1 MKKLKLAGSTAIGIV
16 IGAVV
21 FNSLPAFADLP
32 VIDPAS
38 ILQETGILNVL
49 NTINGI
55 ESDVSKYTNEIFGA
69 LGDNTYGTVQQLLQE
84 GFTQNAN
91 YAKAQVGAQQQIT
104 DASNMAMARFHRDM
118 RNAQIRDEQTVSPNA
133 CTALDGGVSTQ
144 AAAVQ
149 AYDVAWTIGQIH
161 DQRGEAGPGMPSYYG
176 QAQGVASMA
185 NEHLSN
191 YCDQNDVAAGLGC
204 TLSMTPDADQQFASL
219 FGSGTYTSQTA
230 VNTAKDYAINLIEPV
245 APAALRGDQLAST
258 QGQDAAVRRRS
269 FNARMSLAL
278 NYVDQ
283 IIGMNSPSV
292 PLTAQQQQYLQDMGL
307 PAQQT
312 GSWFQ
317 ALQIE
322 AERRISDVNWAAT
335 LQGMPPATVNR
346 EIAIELALNNYL
358 QFQIFKTALQTGT
371 INATQLAQTAE
382 HDFSPT
388 VQMPTPSIAS
398 GN

>member
-204 TLSMTPDADQQFASL
+204 TLSITPDADQQFASL

-269 FNARMSLAL
+269 FNARMSLAQ

-358 QFQIFKTALQTGT
+358 QFQLFKTALQTGT

>member
-1 MKKLKLAGSTAIGIV
+1 MKKLKLVGSTAIGIV

-269 FNARMSLAL
+269 FNARMSLAQ

-358 QFQIFKTALQTGT
+358 QFQLFKTALQTGT

>member
-91 YAKAQVGAQQQIT
+91 YAKAQVGAEQQIT

-269 FNARMSLAL
+269 FNARMSLAQ

-358 QFQIFKTALQTGT
+358 QFQLFKTALQTGT

>member
-219 FGSGTYTSQTA
+219 FGSGTYASQTA

-269 FNARMSLAL
+269 FNARMSLAQ

>member
-204 TLSMTPDADQQFASL
+204 TLSITPDADQQFASL

-269 FNARMSLAL
+269 FNARMSLAQ

-358 QFQIFKTALQTGT
+358 QFQLFKTALQTGT

-388 VQMPTPSIAS
+388 VQMPTP
-398 GN
+398 

>member
-49 NTINGI
+49 NTINSI

-204 TLSMTPDADQQFASL
+204 TLSVTPDADQQFASL

-269 FNARMSLAL
+269 FNARMSLAQ

-358 QFQIFKTALQTGT
+358 QFQLFKTALQTGT
-371 INATQLAQTAE
+371 ISATQLAQTAE